1 MRKSRLVQYHREKPE
16 ICMERKNMNTYKSS
30 AQLKSLA
37 KGQLLGKYTTV
48 IGAFLLSQLI
58 MLALSAL
65 PGFFVDT
72 QTIFGSVIDF
82 LITFIVSLFS
92 GILSAGQAYIYLNI
106 SCNRPC
112 RASDVFYGFKQH
124 PDKALLLQLA
134 ISGITTVSLIPAYI
148 FTYIGTYT
156 KDIIWVL
163 PVCILLIIGAVIA
176 IYFSLA
182 LSQVY
187 YLLLDFPNYSA
198 KQLLTLS
205 MKIMKGHKGRL
216 FYITVSFLPLY
227 LLGMLSC
234 GIGMLWIIPYV
245 NATMTNFYLDLIKN
259 RQS

>member
-1 MRKSRLVQYHREKPE
+1 MGAY
-16 ICMERKNMNTYKSS
+16 MNTYKSS

-37 KGQLLGKYTTV
+37 KGQLLGKYSTV

-65 PGFFVDT
+65 PGFFVNT
-72 QTIFGSVIDF
+72 QTIFGMVINF
-82 LITFIVSLFS
+82 LVTFIISLFS
-92 GILSAGQAYIYLNI
+92 GILSSGQAYIYLKI

-112 RASDVFYGFKQH
+112 RASDIFYGFSNH

-134 ISGITTVSLIPAYI
+134 ISSISTISILPATVFAYLGNYTMNMMLILPTCLLLIAGTITTA
-148 FTYIGTYT
+148 
-156 KDIIWVL
+156 
-163 PVCILLIIGAVIA
+163 
-176 IYFSLA
+176 YFSLA
-182 LSQVY
+182 FSQVY

-198 KQLLTLS
+198 SQLLTLS
-205 MKIMKGHKGRL
+205 MRIMKGNKARL

-234 GIGMLWIIPYV
+234 GVAMLWIIPYV
-245 NATMTNFYLDLIKN
+245 NATMTNFYLDLIQN